1 MRSLMI
7 NITGGG
13 SVQVDTA
20 VDASVWGLF
29 YFGAYEARDPRVV
42 ATMKAARDHL
52 WCKTPVGGMAR
63 YTNDYYHQVSQD
75 IANVPGNPWF
85 ICTLWY
91 ADYLISIADSPEEL
105 REALAILEWVDAHK
119 LPSGVLAEQVHP
131 YSNAPMSVAPLT
143 WSHATYVA
151 TVQAYLDKLEA
162 FAMANTPHAV
172 SYRRLRSHDLSGFG
186 HVHKP

>member
-1 MRSLMI
+1 LFAMRSLMI
-7 NITGGG
+7 NISATG
-13 SVQVDTA
+13 SVQVDSA

-29 YFGAYEARDPRVV
+29 YFGAYEAKDPRVQ
-42 ATMKAARDHL
+42 ATMKSARDHL

-91 ADYLISIADSPEEL
+91 ADYLIAMADEPEQL

-131 YSNAPMSVAPLT
+131 YTNAPMSVAPLT

-151 TVQAYLDKLEA
+151 TIQAYLDK
-162 FAMANTPHAV
+162 
-172 SYRRLRSHDLSGFG
+172 
-186 HVHKP
+186 

>member
-1 MRSLMI
+1 MI

-13 SVQVDTA
+13 SVQVDGV

-29 YFGAYEARDPRVV
+29 YFGAYTASDPRIQ
-42 ATMKAARDHL
+42 ATMKSARDSL

-63 YTNDYYHQVSQD
+63 YSNDYYHQVSQD
-75 IANVPGNPWF
+75 IGNVPGNPWF

-91 ADYLISIADSPEEL
+91 ADYLIALAESPEQL

-131 YSNAPMSVAPLT
+131 YTNAPMSVSPLT
-143 WSHATYVA
+143 WSHATYVSV
-151 TVQAYLDKLEA
+151 VQAYLEKLEA
-162 FAMANTPHAV
+162 FATSHTPQEVA
-172 SYRRLRSHDLSGFG
+172 YRKLKSHELGGFG
-186 HVHKP
+186 HVHS